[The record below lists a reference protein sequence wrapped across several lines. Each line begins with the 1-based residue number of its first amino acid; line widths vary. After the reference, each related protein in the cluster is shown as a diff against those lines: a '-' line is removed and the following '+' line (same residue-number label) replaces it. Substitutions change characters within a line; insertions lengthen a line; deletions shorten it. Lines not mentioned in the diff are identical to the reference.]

1 MRPFRLPSWRL
12 SQDQFEF
19 LRPDWSALSPWNGL
33 IGAIGVGALLLTGVL
48 TGQLAASA
56 IAASGAI
63 AVAFGAVMAFSSW
76 RGAPLVLAGIGMAI
90 CAVIGS
96 LAGQELLAL
105 CIVSAA
111 CAALTALA
119 TTLGVGAWWIALQW
133 SVALLIAGSFP
144 ADWTGALERGGL
156 VLLGAAIQ
164 GGVTLLSWRWRGP
177 GVPLEESRP
186 VRESFGLLKAKFAE
200 RRHRGL
206 FTLRAAV
213 AVVAATLIAHRV
225 GLANG
230 YWAPLTTLVVLKP
243 QWRDTWRR
251 GVLRVLGT
259 FVGAAVAGGLALL
272 LKDQGVLIALA
283 AFLAAFVAISL
294 QRVNYALFTLFLT
307 AYVVFAL
314 SLLRT
319 PAPVIAAH
327 RLAATLIGG
336 AVALGLEGMFAPFN
350 PWRELE
356 QPRANDRPRDPG
368 SS

>member
-1 MRPFRLPSWRL
+1 
-12 SQDQFEF
+12 
-19 LRPDWSALSPWNGL
+19 
-33 IGAIGVGALLLTGVL
+33 
-48 TGQLAASA
+48 
-56 IAASGAI
+56 
-63 AVAFGAVMAFSSW
+63 MAFSSW
-76 RGAPLVLAGIGMAI
+76 RGAPLVLAGVGMAV

-96 LAGQELLAL
+96 LAGQELVAL
-105 CIVSAA
+105 CVVSAA
-111 CAALTALA
+111 CAAVTALA
-119 TTLGVGAWWIALQW
+119 TTIGVGAWWIALQW

-144 ADWTGALERGGL
+144 ADWTGAMQRGGL
-156 VLLGAAIQ
+156 VLMGAALQ
-164 GGVTLLSWRWRGP
+164 GGITLLAWRWRGP
-177 GVPLEESRP
+177 GPAIEEPLPLRD
-186 VRESFGLLKAKFAE
+186 SFRLLRSKFAE

-259 FVGAAVAGGLALL
+259 LFGAAAAGGLALL
-272 LKDQGVLIALA
+272 LKDQGVLIAVA
-283 AFLAAFVAISL
+283 ALLAAFVAISL

-319 PAPVIAAH
+319 PAPIIAAH

-336 AVALGLEGMFAPFN
+336 AVALSLEGLFAPLN
-350 PWRELE
+350 PWREAE
-356 QPRANDRPRDPG
+356 APG
-368 SS
+368 VNEKVQDTGVS